1 MMLRKFVSAL
11 SLSLMLAS
19 AYVSATPLVSRY
31 LMNVPFSDV
40 TALDHS
46 KASSTITYGNHVSQ
60 YIEVWPSKN
69 RAEVEPLSVGIVLVH
84 GGCWLK
90 KYGVDHVRPLAS
102 ALSDKGYNVFAI
114 EYRRTGEEGG
124 GWPGS
129 LNDVNKAILTIRQQ
143 YPRMSLTAVGH
154 SAGAHLAMLAA
165 TDPRLRLEAL
175 IGLAAITDINT
186 YAQGENGCQQAALRF
201 IGEQHE
207 QFEERMAA
215 ANTLDK
221 NILPP
226 LYLLTGDADSIVSAA
241 QNRHP
246 QAKRFVGEGI
256 GHFDWIHPDSE
267 AYQRL
272 LNTLSRLYE

>member
-1 MMLRKFVSAL
+1 MLRKIVSAL
-11 SLSLMLAS
+11 SLSLILIS
-19 AYVSATPLVSRY
+19 AHLSATPLVSRY
-31 LMNVPFSDV
+31 LMNVAFSDV
-40 TALDHS
+40 TALEYREPTN
-46 KASSTITYGNHVSQ
+46 TIVYGQHTSQ
-60 YIEVWPSKN
+60 FIEVWASKN
-69 RAEVEPLSVGIVLVH
+69 RAAVEPLSVGIVLIH

-90 KYGVDHVRPLAS
+90 EYGVDHVRPLAT
-102 ALSDKGYNVFAI
+102 ALSDKGYNVFAV
-114 EYRRTGEEGG
+114 EYRRTGEDGG

-129 LNDVNKAILTIRQQ
+129 LNDVNEAIYAVRQQ

-154 SAGAHLAMLAA
+154 SAGGHLAMLAA
-165 TDPRLRLEAL
+165 TDPRLRLGAL
-175 IGLAAITDINT
+175 IGLAAITDIET

-201 IGEQHE
+201 IGEQDE
-207 QFEERMAA
+207 QFEARMDA

-226 LYLLTGDADSIVSAA
+226 LYLLTGDADSIVPAA

-272 LNTLSRLYE
+272 LNTLSRLHE